1 MKRVMST
8 YVLTETGFPSM
19 PWHII
24 GLTGKDSR
32 LFEEI
37 ACKIHK
43 NKQSKKFKIHENKHK

>member
-1 MKRVMST
+1 MST
-8 YVLTETGFPSM
+8 YVITETGFPSM